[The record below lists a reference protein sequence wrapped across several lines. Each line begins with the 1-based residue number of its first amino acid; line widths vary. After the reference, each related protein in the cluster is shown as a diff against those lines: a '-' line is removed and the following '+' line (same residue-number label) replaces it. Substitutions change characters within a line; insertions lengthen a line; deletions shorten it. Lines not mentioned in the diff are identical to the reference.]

1 MSASSPVVRLENFPV
16 RLFEAAHDEWEAMLR
31 EYTLRGMGGTS
42 QSFSAAEITRAG
54 NALRL
59 LADAVDEFAQPGSPE
74 QNREIA
80 LVSVAAP
87 ADFGG
92 LQAVLQEARR
102 LASVGELLGLPT
114 LPELAALRNWL
125 CEEVINQAAGAAPT
139 PWRLDVE
146 AGDPD
151 VTTAPNWDDALQPA
165 HDVPWLI
172 GDDHNRIVAASAAAL
187 KLLGWSEQ
195 DLVGQ
200 RLVVVIPP
208 HLREAHIAGF
218 TRSVLSGGGAL
229 LGQPLS
235 LPALAQDG
243 REIAITL
250 TLTRHAAR
258 GGRHVYL
265 ATLDPELAAAST

>member
-1 MSASSPVVRLENFPV
+1 MSASQVVVHLENFPV
-16 RLFEAAHDEWEAMLR
+16 RLFDAAHEEWEAMLR
-31 EYTLRGMGGTS
+31 EYTLRGMGQSS
-42 QSFSAAEITRAG
+42 QSFDAAEITRAG

-59 LADAVDEFAQPGSPE
+59 LADAADELAPPTGPAE
-74 QNREIA
+74 QNTQSA
-80 LVSVAAP
+80 LVPVSAP

-102 LASVGELLGLPT
+102 LASLGELLGLPT

-139 PWRLDVE
+139 PWHLDVE
-146 AGDPD
+146 TGDPD
-151 VTTAPNWDDALQPA
+151 VTTAPDWDDAIQPA
-165 HDVPWLI
+165 QDVAWLI
-172 GDDHNRIVAASAAAL
+172 GDDHNRIVAASTAAL
-187 KLLGWSEQ
+187 TLLGWNAV

-208 HLREAHIAGF
+208 HLREAHIASF
-218 TRSVLSGGGAL
+218 TRSVLTGTGAL

-243 REIAITL
+243 RQIPITL
-250 TLTRHAAR
+250 TLTRHSAR

-265 ATLDPELAAAST
+265 ATMDAEIGPG

>member
-1 MSASSPVVRLENFPV
+1 MSASQLVVRLENFPV
-16 RLFEAAHDEWEAMLR
+16 RLFDAAHEEWEAMLR
-31 EYTLRGMGGTS
+31 EYTLRGMGGSS
-42 QSFSAAEITRAG
+42 QPFDAAEITRAG

-59 LADAVDEFAQPGSPE
+59 LADAADELAQPAGPAE
-74 QNREIA
+74 QNTQVA
-80 LVSVAAP
+80 LVPVSAP
-87 ADFGG
+87 ADFAG

-102 LASVGELLGLPT
+102 LATMGELLGLPS

-125 CEEVINQAAGAAPT
+125 CEEVINQAAGVVPT
-139 PWRLDVE
+139 PWRLDVD

-151 VTTAPNWDDALQPA
+151 VTTAPHWDDAIQPA
-165 HDVPWLI
+165 QDVAWLV
-172 GDDHNRIVAASAAAL
+172 GDDHNRIVASSAAAL
-187 KLLGWSEQ
+187 TLLGWSER

-208 HLREAHIAGF
+208 QLREAHIAGF
-218 TRSVLSGGGAL
+218 TRSVVSGTGAL

-235 LPALAQDG
+235 LPALTRDG
-243 REIAITL
+243 RQIPITL

-265 ATLDPELAAAST
+265 ARIAPALTAG